1 MIQHF
6 FNQPDIRENYYVFFV
21 DIYATTSLTEL
32 VYTLGKKIYEQLKPA
47 SKQWKEKF
55 FQIIASLRM
64 GFKLDNM
71 TGAPSF
77 DLGLGDIHVPDT
89 TLDEIFNYI
98 NESDK
103 PCIIAIVLSLCW

>member
-1 MIQHF
+1 M
-6 FNQPDIRENYYVFFV
+6 
-21 DIYATTSLTEL
+21 TEL